1 MAAKTD
7 VLNHLLLLFLISQ
20 QTRRALEMK
29 SLLAWVVVL
38 LLQGVLLTGAQ
49 DCPDGGCPCLS
60 VCLCLCICKSHLVAF
75 CSTVCVCYVW
85 SLIHLQAVVHHLLS
99 WLPHQL
105 TTSGL
110 CLDWGT
116 LLQSLLSSGAA
127 TFPATLA
134 HACS

>member
-7 VLNHLLLLFLISQ
+7 VLNHRLLLFLISQ

-29 SLLAWVVVL
+29 SLLAWVAVL

-75 CSTVCVCYVW
+75 CTV
-85 SLIHLQAVVHHLLS
+85 
-99 WLPHQL
+99 
-105 TTSGL
+105 
-110 CLDWGT
+110 
-116 LLQSLLSSGAA
+116 
-127 TFPATLA
+127 
-134 HACS
+134 